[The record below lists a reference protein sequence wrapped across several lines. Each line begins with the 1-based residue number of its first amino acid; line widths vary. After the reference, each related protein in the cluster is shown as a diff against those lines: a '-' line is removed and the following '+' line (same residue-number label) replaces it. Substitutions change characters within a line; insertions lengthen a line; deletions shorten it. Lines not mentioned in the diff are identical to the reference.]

1 MIALIMAGGAGTR
14 FWPLSRN
21 QFPKQFLTVV
31 ANKSMIR
38 LTVDRLLKKI
48 PIERI
53 FIVTARNQVEL
64 ICEHI
69 PELPVENIIIEPF
82 GMNTAP
88 CIALSV
94 HYIKR
99 LYNDKE
105 TLMVLPSDHVIRRE
119 DLFLKSLELAE
130 IPAKDGYLVTF
141 GIIPHYPAT
150 GYGYIEAAEMY
161 REGMFHV
168 RQFKEKPD
176 LETARQFLE
185 KGGFYWN
192 SGMFYW
198 ELATISKMYETL
210 QPEMAEILNA
220 IDKKWNEEGV
230 DADISELYAKTPRIP
245 VDIGIMEKADKR
257 IVIPVSYD
265 WSDVGS
271 WRALS
276 EISVTD
282 GSGNTIKAA
291 NMEINSRNNYIYTDK
306 FTALIGVEGLVVI
319 ETPDAILVAKK
330 EDSEE
335 VKKIV
340 EKLQKEGKQELL

>member
-48 PIERI
+48 PVERI
-53 FIVTARNQVEL
+53 FIVTAMSQVEL

-69 PELPVENIIIEPF
+69 PELPIENIIIEPF

-94 HYIKR
+94 NYIKR

-119 DLFLKSLELAE
+119 DLFIKSLELAE

-141 GIIPHYPAT
+141 GIIPNYPAT

-161 REGMFHV
+161 TEGLYHV

-176 LETARQFLE
+176 LDTARQFLG

-198 ELATISKMYETL
+198 ELATISRMYEKL
-210 QPEMAEILNA
+210 QPQIAEILAA
-220 IDKKWNEEGV
+220 IDHKWNEEGL
-230 DADISELYAKTPRIP
+230 DADISELYAKMPRIP

-282 GSGNTIKAA
+282 ECGNTI
-291 NMEINSRNNYIYTDK
+291 NSEHMEINSRNNYVYTDK
-306 FTALIGVEGLVVI
+306 FTALIGIEGIVVI
-319 ETPDAILVAKK
+319 ETQDAILVARK

>member
-14 FWPLSRN
+14 FWPLSRSSY
-21 QFPKQFLTVV
+21 PKQFLNVV

-53 FIVTARNQVEL
+53 FIVTAYSQVEL
-64 ICEHI
+64 IAEHI
-69 PELPVENIIIEPF
+69 PELSVENIIIEPF

-88 CIALSV
+88 CIALSIL
-94 HYIKR
+94 YIKR
-99 LYNDKE
+99 LFNDKE

-119 DLFLKSLELAE
+119 DLFLKSLDLAE
-130 IPAKDGYLVTF
+130 EPAKDGYLVTF
-141 GIIPHYPAT
+141 GIEPHYPAT
-150 GYGYIEAAEMY
+150 GYGYIEAGEEY
-161 REGMFHV
+161 REGMFYVH
-168 RQFKEKPD
+168 QFKEKPD
-176 LETARQFLE
+176 IDTARQFLAQ
-185 KGGFYWN
+185 GGFYWN

-198 ELATISKMYETL
+198 ELATIWKMYQAL
-210 QPEMAEILNA
+210 QPEMFEILDG
-220 IDKKWNEEGV
+220 ISKQWNEIGL
-230 DADISELYAKTPRIP
+230 DSDISELYARMPRIP

-257 IVIPVSYD
+257 IVIPVPYD

-271 WRALS
+271 WRSLS
-276 EISVTD
+276 EISLAD
-282 GSGNTIKAA
+282 SEGNTI
-291 NMEINSRNNYIYTDK
+291 NSEHMEINSRNNYIHTDK

-319 ETPDAILVAKK
+319 ETPDAILVARK

-340 EKLQKEGKQELL
+340 EKLQKEGRKELL

>member
-14 FWPLSRN
+14 FWPLSRSS
-21 QFPKQFLTVV
+21 FPKQFLSVV

-53 FIVTARNQVEL
+53 FIVTAYSQVDL

-69 PELPVENIIIEPF
+69 PELPIENVIIEPF

-88 CIALSV
+88 CIALSIL
-94 HYIKR
+94 YIKR
-99 LYNDKE
+99 LFNDRE

-119 DLFLKSLELAE
+119 DLFLQSLDLAE
-130 IPAKDGYLVTF
+130 LPAKDGYLVTF
-141 GIIPHYPAT
+141 GIVPHYPAT
-150 GYGYIEAAEMY
+150 GYGYIEAADSY
-161 REGMFHV
+161 HEGMFHV

-176 LETARQFLE
+176 IDTARGFL
-185 KGGFYWN
+185 KQGGFYWN

-210 QPEMAEILNA
+210 QPQMYDILNA
-220 IDKKWNEEGV
+220 ISKKWNEEGL
-230 DADISELYAKTPRIP
+230 DADISELYAQMPKIP

-276 EISVTD
+276 EISLAD
-282 GSGNTIKAA
+282 SSGNTINAEH
-291 NMEINSRNNYIYTDK
+291 MEINSRNNYIHSEK

-319 ETPDAILVAKK
+319 ETPDAILIAKK

-340 EKLQKEGKQELL
+340 DRLQKEGRTELL

>member
-69 PELPVENIIIEPF
+69 PELPIENIIIEPF

-99 LYNDKE
+99 LYNDRE
-105 TLMVLPSDHVIRRE
+105 TLIVLPSDHVIRRE

-150 GYGYIEAAEMY
+150 GYGYIEAAESY
-161 REGMFHV
+161 REGMYHV
-168 RQFKEKPD
+168 HQFKEKPD
-176 LETARQFLE
+176 LDTARQFLE

-210 QPEMAEILNA
+210 QPDMSEVLAEI
-220 IDKKWNEEGV
+220 DWKWNKEGV
-230 DADISELYAKTPRIP
+230 DADISELYAKMPRIP

-276 EISVTD
+276 EISVPD
-282 GSGNTIKAA
+282 SSGNTIKAEH
-291 NMEINSRNNYIYTDK
+291 MEINSRNNYIYTDK

-340 EKLQKEGKQELL
+340 EKLQREGKQELL

>member
-14 FWPLSRN
+14 FWPLSRTN
-21 QFPKQFLTVV
+21 LPKQFLSVV

-64 ICEHI
+64 IFEHI

-94 HYIKR
+94 QYIKR

-105 TLMVLPSDHVIRRE
+105 TMIVLPSDHVIGKE
-119 DLFLKSLELAE
+119 DVFLESLDSAE
-130 IPAKDGYLVTF
+130 IPAKEGYLVTF
-141 GIIPHYPAT
+141 GIIPDFAAT
-150 GYGYIEAAEMY
+150 GYGYIEEAESY
-161 REGMFHV
+161 REGMYHV
-168 RQFKEKPD
+168 RQFKEKPQQ
-176 LETARQFLE
+176 EVAEQFLA

-198 ELATISKMYETL
+198 ELATISKMYEKH
-210 QPEMAEILNA
+210 QPEMFNVLSEIE
-220 IDKKWNEEGV
+220 KKWNEEGV
-230 DADISELYAKTPRIP
+230 DADISELYAKMPKIP
-245 VDIGIMEKADKR
+245 VDIGIMEKAEKR
-257 IVIPVSYD
+257 IVIPVSYN

-271 WRALS
+271 WRALA
-276 EISVTD
+276 EISEKD
-282 GSGNTIKAA
+282 ECGNTIKSEHM
-291 NMEINSRNNYIYTDK
+291 NINSRKNYIYTDK
-306 FTALIGVEGLVVI
+306 FTAIIGIEGLVVI
-319 ETPDAILVAKK
+319 ETPDAILIAKK
-330 EDSEE
+330 ECSED
-335 VKKIV
+335 VKIIV
-340 EKLQKEGKQELL
+340 ENLRKEGKTELL